1 MIKKIWL
8 TIFLMILSD
17 KLMACPM
24 CVGDNPNDKY
34 YLWVIGV
41 FVLLIY
47 IPMFYLFKTLM
58 KHKDIN
64 KIEKSDLPN
73 EQ

>member
-1 MIKKIWL
+1 
-8 TIFLMILSD
+8 
-17 KLMACPM
+17 MACPM

-34 YLWVIGV
+34 YLWVIGG

-58 KHKDIN
+58 KHNDIN

>member
-1 MIKKIWL
+1 
-8 TIFLMILSD
+8 
-17 KLMACPM
+17 MACPM